1 MRKTALSLRK
11 GKDEKTED
19 SDSDTKEKLDFESE
33 NYWNEI
39 CHTTPEKVLFDSIH
53 FKSLEN
59 SHLAMNHI
67 IVCGFIPSLG
77 RFIVPLRAKY
87 QINMIPI
94 VILHNTEPTDKEWS
108 NVSHFPQ
115 IYFVKGSALNTRDL
129 KRVNIDYAMK
139 IIILVSSTPKQNN
152 PPNKN
157 TQKEEDFESKMNIT
171 KDEEDLLDARSILQ
185 YKTIRKFTNVEI
197 LTELGILYIYIY
209 I

>member
-1 MRKTALSLRK
+1 MVL
-11 GKDEKTED
+11 
-19 SDSDTKEKLDFESE
+19 KEKLDFESE
-33 NYWNEI
+33 AYWNEI

-94 VILHNTEPTDKEWS
+94 VILNNKEPTDKEWA

-139 IIILVSSTPKQNN
+139 IIILVSSTPKHIPNF
-152 PPNKN
+152 PNKN
-157 TQKEEDFESKMNIT
+157 IKEDDPELKLNIT

-185 YKTIRKFTNVEI
+185 SASS
-197 LTELGILYIYIY
+197 
-209 I
+209 